1 MGSRQKYT
9 EKRRRLLAG
18 FCAAGIAAAGFPVLT
33 AAEQAAGA
41 VDSREQTSICR
52 LRNVQTGTF
61 LTVAGEMAQP
71 GENLTAAEAN
81 GTLKQEFELSGQTN
95 PSKHPADQ
103 DCATEKETVT
113 LISQSNQR
121 DLAVSVQKNDA
132 AAPVTAVLEAQTGG
146 QAQNWEV
153 IHVNGGVVLKTADVP
168 GYVLGMD
175 GETVCLEPYDRGD
188 EDQIWELIP
197 VQEKG
202 ANEVTAMAFAQK
214 EPSLARNTSRELT
227 LLTYSAASEGKQ
239 EENPDLRLLAWKS
252 SSPDVVSV
260 DQTGIITA
268 KQTGTAVITASLPNG
283 VSARTVVF
291 VRDQEETELRIVGAE
306 AVQQPG
312 ICPVNAEFVL
322 TAEVLPE
329 DATFTRV
336 TWSSSDPSVC
346 AIDSRGR
353 AVAKQEGTA
362 VLTAQ
367 SVSGLTASY
376 CVKVIDGNM
385 RTIPYPEDDQLSF
398 ICQIPKEWLLTAQI
412 GGADRLEK
420 TNDAGETWLPSAIL
434 DTAAYDET
442 LAEVLT
448 RGYLKKEEDSI
459 SFYPINE
466 ERYLTTLSD
475 TPNWYETVQDPESL
489 PLLVNEDEL
498 DAGIW
503 FLAEGEDESRFRYQ
517 ILPDDLD
524 AYLSG
529 GFEEDEDVFLAWVAD
544 GTITG
549 LYQEKRISVIP
560 ASELQPAQVLPTEGS
575 TAAAEP
581 ESTTSEEVTT
591 ASEPEQP
598 ATEEPTVVTE
608 PEQPATEEPTVVTE
622 PEQPATEEPTAVT
635 EPEQPAT
642 EEPTVV
648 TEPEQPA
655 TEEPTAVTE
664 PEQPATE
671 EPTAVTE
678 PEQPAT
684 EEPTTAAESEQPA
697 TEEPTTA
704 AEPEETESESASAE
718 APGEDERHRLIYS
731 DESGITLLFPADW
744 EGQYLVQH
752 VGNSVGDTVISVSQ
766 AQSAAA
772 DASAGRLFD
781 LILTQNPYL
790 YLNGE
795 NQVQYQMD
803 LPADQ
808 ETGVSLALLADCSG
822 TSPVGGEEALQQY
835 EQMKDQVSQI
845 LSWVSGYQADTEAEQ
860 EMTAILTEDD
870 RLPAESQIRI
880 AYIPAGASQELAD
893 ALVAKKTAPY
903 CWMPEEVTGFMRSEA
918 FEERKAQSG
927 ADAASREERTGLLQ
941 QKEDGSLVFTFTQSE
956 TDLTLTGEELPLD
969 ESVFEKIW
977 LKSNA
982 DENGIS
988 WYQYQVSKTDCQ
1000 SLMQIIPQME
1010 KEERTFAMRAVLAD
1024 GLVQMIYEY

>member
-9 EKRRRLLAG
+9 DKRRRLLAG

-41 VDSREQTSICR
+41 ADSHEQTSICR

-71 GENLTAAEAN
+71 GGNLTAAEAN

-95 PSKHPADQ
+95 PAEQ

-113 LISQSNQR
+113 MISQSNQR
-121 DLAVSVQKNDA
+121 DLAVSVQKNDTA
-132 AAPVTAVLEAQTGG
+132 VSATAVLEAQTGG

-202 ANEVTAMAFAQK
+202 ANEVTALAFTQE
-214 EPSLARNTSRELT
+214 EPFLARNTSRELT
-227 LLTYSAASEGKQ
+227 LLAYSAASEGKQ
-239 EENPDLRLLAWKS
+239 EENPDLRLLAWES

-268 KQTGTAVITASLPNG
+268 KQTGTAVITAALPNG

-306 AVQQPG
+306 AAQQPG

-336 TWSSSDPSVC
+336 LWSSSDPSVC

-367 SVSGLTASY
+367 SVSGVTASY

-398 ICQIPKEWLLTAQI
+398 ICQTPKEWLLTAQI

-434 DTAAYDET
+434 DTAACDET

-459 SFYPINE
+459 SFYPIDE
-466 ERYLTTLSD
+466 ERYLTTFSD
-475 TPNWYETVQDPESL
+475 TQNWYETVQDPESL
-489 PLLVNEDEL
+489 PLLVNEDKL

-517 ILPDDLD
+517 ISPDDLE

-549 LYQEKRISVIP
+549 LYQEKRISVIT
-560 ASELQPAQVLPTEGS
+560 ASELQPAQVVSMEES

-581 ESTTSEEVTT
+581 ESTATEEVTT
-591 ASEPEQP
+591 AAEPEQP
-598 ATEEPTVVTE
+598 V
-608 PEQPATEEPTVVTE
+608 
-622 PEQPATEEPTAVT
+622 
-635 EPEQPAT
+635 
-642 EEPTVV
+642 
-648 TEPEQPA
+648 

-678 PEQPAT
+678 PEQPTTEELTTGAEPEQPAT
-684 EEPTTAAESEQPA
+684 EEPTTAIEPEQPA
-697 TEEPTTA
+697 TEESTTA

-718 APGEDERHRLIYS
+718 APGEDERQRFIYS
-731 DESGITLLFPADW
+731 DESGVTLLFPADW
-744 EGQYLVQH
+744 EGQYLVQNA
-752 VGNSVGDTVISVSQ
+752 GNSVGDTVISVSQ

-795 NQVQYQMD
+795 NQVQYLMD

-822 TSPVGGEEALQQY
+822 TSPVGEEETIQQY
-835 EQMKDQVSQI
+835 EQMKDQVLQI

-860 EMTAILTEDD
+860 EMTAILAEDD

-893 ALVAKKTAPY
+893 ALAAKKTAPY
-903 CWMPEEVTGFMRSEA
+903 CWMPKEVTGFMRSEA

-927 ADAASREERTGLLQ
+927 ADAASRDERTGLLQ
-941 QKEDGSLVFTFTQSE
+941 QKEDGSLVFAFTQSE
-956 TDLTLTGEELPLD
+956 TDLTLTGEELSLD

-1000 SLMQIIPQME
+1000 SLMQIIPQIE

>member
-524 AYLSG
+524 VYLSG

-608 PEQPATEEPTVVTE
+608 PEQPATEEPTV
-622 PEQPATEEPTAVT
+622 
-635 EPEQPAT
+635 
-642 EEPTVV
+642 
-648 TEPEQPA
+648 
-655 TEEPTAVTE
+655 
-664 PEQPATE
+664 
-671 EPTAVTE
+671 VTE

-845 LSWVSGYQADTEAEQ
+845 LFWVSGYQADTEAEQ

-893 ALVAKKTAPY
+893 ALAAKKTAPY

-941 QKEDGSLVFTFTQSE
+941 QKEDGSLVFAFTQSE

>member
-598 ATEEPTVVTE
+598 ATEEPT
-608 PEQPATEEPTVVTE
+608 
-622 PEQPATEEPTAVT
+622 
-635 EPEQPAT
+635 
-642 EEPTVV
+642 
-648 TEPEQPA
+648 
-655 TEEPTAVTE
+655 
-664 PEQPATE
+664 
-671 EPTAVTE
+671 
-678 PEQPAT
+678 
-684 EEPTTAAESEQPA
+684 TAAESEQPA